1 MTTYDGLA
9 PSAFADLV
17 EYCYG
22 GANTTWGATRI
33 SDGHP
38 QPYEIRYFEVSCK
51 DFDGAC
57 FPWLLYVSGTFEP
70 GHGLDADGCWCG
82 QLGNEQYNAQF
93 PQQVAAMEAKA
104 KQLGR
109 GGQLYYMNPNN
120 VQQ

>member
-57 FPWLLYVSGTFEP
+57 FLCCMFRELSNLAMGSMLTSVGVVS
-70 GHGLDADGCWCG
+70 
-82 QLGNEQYNAQF
+82 LGMSSTTHNFQSRLRRWR
-93 PQQVAAMEAKA
+93 PRPSSSAAAA
-104 KQLGR
+104 SSTT
-109 GGQLYYMNPNN
+109 
-120 VQQ
+120 

>member
-38 QPYEIRYFEVSCK
+38 QPYEIKFFEVSRK
-51 DFDGAC
+51 DCDVLSCVGNC
-57 FPWLLYVSGTFEP
+57 GRTFEP
-70 GHGLDADGCWCG
+70 GSMLTSVLVWSAW
-82 QLGNEQYNAQF
+82 E
-93 PQQVAAMEAKA
+93 
-104 KQLGR
+104 
-109 GGQLYYMNPNN
+109 
-120 VQQ
+120 

>member
-22 GANTTWGATRI
+22 DANTTWGAMRI

-38 QPYEIRYFEVSCK
+38 QPYEIKYFEVSCK

-57 FPWLLYVSGTFEP
+57 FLWLLYVSGTFEP
-70 GHGLDADGCWCG
+70 GSMLTSVGVVS
-82 QLGNEQYNAQF
+82 LGMSSTTRNFQSRLRRWR
-93 PQQVAAMEAKA
+93 PRPSSLAAAA
-104 KQLGR
+104 SSTT
-109 GGQLYYMNPNN
+109 
-120 VQQ
+120 

>member
-38 QPYEIRYFEVSCK
+38 QPYEIKYFEVSCK
-51 DFDGAC
+51 DFDVLSVVAVC
-57 FPWLLYVSGTFEP
+57 FGNFRTW
-70 GHGLDADGCWCG
+70 LDADECWCG

-93 PQQVAAMEAKA
+93 PEQVAAMEAKA

>member
-38 QPYEIRYFEVSCK
+38 QPYEIKYFEVSCK
-51 DFDGAC
+51 GFGGVC
-57 FPWLLYVSGTFEP
+57 FLCNQHRFESSRNIP
-70 GHGLDADGCWCG
+70 GSRC
-82 QLGNEQYNAQF
+82 
-93 PQQVAAMEAKA
+93 
-104 KQLGR
+104 
-109 GGQLYYMNPNN
+109 
-120 VQQ
+120 

>member
-70 GHGLDADGCWCG
+70 GSMLTSVGVVS
-82 QLGNEQYNAQF
+82 LGMSSTTHNFQSRLRRWR
-93 PQQVAAMEAKA
+93 PRPSSSAAAA
-104 KQLGR
+104 SSTT
-109 GGQLYYMNPNN
+109 
-120 VQQ
+120 